1 MPRTRSHA
9 HRQKAATVSSQ
20 RGQLAKLRLELLAFL
35 DACDKDVVQ
44 VDGER
49 SICRV
54 KNVTAKRIT
63 KPLLREVAEVVV
75 AQAATMPRDRTI
87 LSAFATHVLRE
98 SVDIV
103 SWKGNVVEST
113 APEAKRQKR
122 DDEVVRH
129 GAPELVDGRTL
140 DLVEQYWESVGK
152 SRAREEAPR
161 EETPPP
167 SKAPPPPPPSPPPPL
182 AKSAEATVPASPQR
196 RAPSPVQTLTQPK
209 PKSSV
214 SKKEAIGILNHV
226 VGCIVEDDGES
237 DLLTACLS
245 VLDRCWPMR

>member
-1 MPRTRSHA
+1 V
-9 HRQKAATVSSQ
+9 ATVSSQ

-75 AQAATMPRDRTI
+75 AQAATMPRDKTI

-167 SKAPPPPPPSPPPPL
+167 SKASPQSPPPKASRPSPPPPL
-182 AKSAEATVPASPQR
+182 AKSAEATAPASPQWQ
-196 RAPSPVQTLTQPK
+196 APSPVQTLTRPN

-226 VGCIVEDDGES
+226 VGCIVEADGES